1 MQLAGLG
8 QQPGQRREHRPI
20 RPGPPRPPDL
30 AAEHGDLVTQHQNL
44 HVLRPGTT
52 GQQAQPCHE
61 LPEDQIKQSYRHG
74 RRSCPAATLKR
85 CRRSS
90 LWMSYSAPTGCW
102 SGPRPGEGVELVRAR
117 QLLGV
122 GCIPIGVTL
131 VGGGYLFA
139 ARPEKGLQG
148 VMSHMRVSCPLSG
161 VQPVSSGG
169 EPVIE
174 MQLMTTD
181 PRS

>member
-1 MQLAGLG
+1 M
-8 QQPGQRREHRPI
+8 
-20 RPGPPRPPDL
+20 
-30 AAEHGDLVTQHQNL
+30 
-44 HVLRPGTT
+44 
-52 GQQAQPCHE
+52 
-61 LPEDQIKQSYRHG
+61 
-74 RRSCPAATLKR
+74 
-85 CRRSS
+85 
-90 LWMSYSAPTGCW
+90 
-102 SGPRPGEGVELVRAR
+102 ELVRAR